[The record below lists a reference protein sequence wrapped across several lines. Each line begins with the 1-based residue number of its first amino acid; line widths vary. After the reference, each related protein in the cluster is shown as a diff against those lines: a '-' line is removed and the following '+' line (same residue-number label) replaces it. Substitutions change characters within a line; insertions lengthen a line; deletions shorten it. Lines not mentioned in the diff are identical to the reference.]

1 MNSEGMGFVFQK
13 RKLIQVLLIFCL
25 AWLGLVKGTAS
36 EVAGVE
42 LIKNFCLDCH
52 DGERRKGEVDLEA
65 ALNAKPLVKNLDLW
79 KTVINRVENGDMPP
93 KKVINLPL
101 RKKKIC

>member
-1 MNSEGMGFVFQK
+1 MGLLLQK
-13 RKLIQVLLIFCL
+13 QKLIQVLLIFCL
-25 AWLGLVKGTAS
+25 ACLGLVKGVAS
-36 EVAGVE
+36 EVAGVD

-52 DGERRKGEVDLEA
+52 DGERRKGEINLEA

-93 KKVINLPL
+93 KK
-101 RKKKIC
+101 K